1 MAAVNTAVT
10 QITGNATITGAMG
23 TGVSASRDSSEDT
36 FSKTLK
42 CHASNGMF
50 LSPIQDSVSLAS
62 YEADSIRTMLETWA
76 DSVFQPEQYFLSEGG

>member
-42 CHASNGMF
+42 CHASNGF
-50 LSPIQDSVSLAS
+50 SLSPIL
-62 YEADSIRTMLETWA
+62 DSIISR
-76 DSVFQPEQYFLSEGG
+76 SG